1 MIKMKGILNCVN
13 ISRNVK
19 EIGRIGIG
27 IAPLLIEADRKSLLY
42 GFATER
48 VYAGCTRIKEACLS

>member
-1 MIKMKGILNCVN
+1 MIKMKGSLNCVN

-27 IAPLLIEADRKSLLY
+27 IAPLLMEADRKSLLY
-42 GFATER
+42 GFATQCL
-48 VYAGCTRIKEACLS
+48 YASCATIEEECLS